1 MTSISLPPGT
11 AVFWFVGLPASGK
24 TTLARALH
32 AHLGPQLA
40 PGAVRLLDADVERA
54 DPRGVLY
61 GLGWSPSDRLA
72 TVTALAQAA
81 ELVPVGL
88 VTLVTSTA
96 WERTAAQQLLGERL
110 HLVHVDAPIALCRQ
124 RDTVRSTHAY
134 RPDPPP
140 DAPELSW
147 VTPPNPALRLNS
159 TKPAEWSIAE
169 LLAFAAS
176 ALGLTESLTRPR
188 PQAVVRR
195 QPRR

>member
-32 AHLGPQLA
+32 AHLGPHLA
-40 PGAVRLLDADVERA
+40 PGSVRLLDADVERA
-54 DPRGVLY
+54 DARGVLY

-81 ELVPVGL
+81 ELAPVSL
-88 VTLVTSTA
+88 VALVTSTA
-96 WERTAAQQLLGERL
+96 WERTAAQHLLGERL

-124 RDTVRSTHAY
+124 RDTLRSTHAY

-147 VTPPNPALRLNS
+147 ATPVNPDLRLDS
-159 TKPAEWSIAE
+159 TKPAQESIAAV
-169 LLAFAAS
+169 LAFATS
-176 ALGLTESLTRPR
+176 VLGLAGSRG
-188 PQAVVRR
+188 Q
-195 QPRR
+195 